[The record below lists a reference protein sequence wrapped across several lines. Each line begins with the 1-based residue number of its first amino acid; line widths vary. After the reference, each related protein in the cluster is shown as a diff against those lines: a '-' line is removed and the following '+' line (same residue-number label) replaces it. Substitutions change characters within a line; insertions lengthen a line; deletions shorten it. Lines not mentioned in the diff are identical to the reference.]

1 MDAER
6 LVTVSRNALAKCRV
20 VRDVVAE
27 AWQAQAL
34 AQAIGAWLAVYGPPE
49 VRGEARALCETGAR
63 GVGALDQP
71 DMRSGAIRAA
81 QLKGVADVRAT
92 LKALVV
98 LLEDVGI
105 ALVGVACTTG
115 QEALYWQ
122 CIEAVDAADEST
134 DRAAAMLRILA
145 ERDIG
150 RPPDASRGRAGPRA
164 GAAPTPLGIDGGC
177 PSRAAVPGGGPQ
189 QAKRSD
195 PWEGSHAPLD
205 SASATAGTSG
215 RSHGPHGA
223 DLAGPQEG
231 HRPGARG
238 GFPGARGS
246 PGPVGGPCERLGT
259 VDSAAG
265 SW

>member
-34 AQAIGAWLAVYGPPE
+34 AQAIGAWLAVYGPAE

-63 GVGALDQP
+63 GVRALDQP

-81 QLKGVADVRAT
+81 QLKGVADVRVT
-92 LKALVV
+92 LTALVV

-105 ALVGVACTTG
+105 ALVGIACTTG

-134 DRAAAMLRILA
+134 DRAAGMLRILA
-145 ERDIG
+145 DRDIG

-164 GAAPTPLGIDGGC
+164 GRAPMEIDGGC
-177 PSRAAVPGGGPQ
+177 PSRAPALGQGAHQ
-189 QAKRSD
+189 T
-195 PWEGSHAPLD
+195 D
-205 SASATAGTSG
+205 SADTWDGSRSMRDSGSVDAGLSG
-215 RSHGPHGA
+215 RTHGA
-223 DLAGPQEG
+223 DPAGPQDG
-231 HRPGARG
+231 CRPGARG
-238 GFPGARGS
+238 AFPGTRGS
-246 PGPVGGPCERLGT
+246 PGIAGEHCARLGT